1 MTVKVDR
8 QRREQAKAV
17 ETKIETSFK
26 ILQNILTRSLNQMS
40 NYLKE
45 N

>member
-17 ETKIETSFK
+17 ETKIEISFK